1 MAMLTLIYRSIQPS
15 FNTGSAFCDE
25 CLSTAKECLEEHK
38 SCLSLLKD
46 AEPAILELYRAV
58 VEVLEILPPDLPD
71 AYGKQRR
78 LFKLM
83 YNVACKY
90 VDASGSSNPVAQPS
104 GLIPDTPFEMLFTE
118 AGISVP
124 SQMQMHAGMQD
135 LQGQMEQGPGMQF
148 GDMGVGQ
155 GGFGGDVELSSHGA
169 ELGTWFEQ
177 NHQIFKM
184 LEDPF

>member
-1 MAMLTLIYRSIQPS
+1 MPFIVL
-15 FNTGSAFCDE
+15 FCHAIETRDE
-25 CLSTAKECLEEHK
+25 SHLESLS
-38 SCLSLLKD
+38 
-46 AEPAILELYRAV
+46 AV
-58 VEVLEILPPDLPD
+58 VETLEILPPDLPD
-71 AYGKQRR
+71 AYSKQRS

-90 VDASGSSNPVAQPS
+90 VGASGSGNLVAQPS
-104 GLIPDTPFEMLFTE
+104 GLVPDTPFGMLFAE

-124 SQMQMHAGMQD
+124 SQMQMHAGMHGFH
-135 LQGQMEQGPGMQF
+135 GQMEQGPGMEF

-155 GGFGGDVELSSHGA
+155 GGFGGEVEGSNHGA

-177 NHQIFKM
+177 NNQIFKM